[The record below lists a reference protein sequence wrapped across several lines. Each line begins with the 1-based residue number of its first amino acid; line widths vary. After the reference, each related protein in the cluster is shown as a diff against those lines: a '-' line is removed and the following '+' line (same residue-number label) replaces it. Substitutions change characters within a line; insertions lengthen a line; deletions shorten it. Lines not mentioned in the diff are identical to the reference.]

1 MAGTALTYSGWPW
14 QHWLSLKPQAT
25 ALYLGKKALTWQR
38 LDQDIA
44 KVPPLPASKGD
55 YVALVARN
63 DYQTLLVMLS
73 AWQQGLRTLLLNPA
87 FADGLTR
94 QILDHA
100 GIRTV
105 IDPMA
110 VALGASQTPS
120 GISFDAD
127 RLLTLVLTS
136 GSTGTPKAVT
146 HTASNHL
153 ASADGLFSLMPFGDK
168 DCWLLS
174 LPLFH
179 VSGLAIV
186 WRWLCK
192 GATLKIADTKGDA
205 LMMALEGA
213 THASLVPIQLQRLLR
228 AERPQSLHSVL
239 LGGAVIPQPLV
250 DDAEQ
255 KGIRCWCG
263 YGMTEMASTITAKR
277 ADGRFSVGKTL
288 PNRELRLSADG
299 EVLVG
304 GKTRSPG
311 YFIKGQLHPL
321 ADRWF
326 ATKDRGEWRDGELC
340 ILGRLDNMFI
350 CGGENV
356 QPESIERALS
366 SFEGIE
372 QVFILPQADPKW
384 GSVPVAI
391 IQGKV
396 DEQAFLQKAKAMFPP
411 HQVPRSVLTLPTNFG
426 EGGIKLSRK
435 ALTEWL
441 SNQSPK
447 VNRP

>member
-1 MAGTALTYSGWPW
+1 MAGTALTFSCWPW

-25 ALYLGKKALTWQR
+25 ALYVGKKALTWQR
-38 LDQDIA
+38 LNQDIA
-44 KVPPLPASKGD
+44 KVPLLPASKGD

-110 VALGASQTPS
+110 ITLDRSLTPS
-120 GISFDAD
+120 GICFDAD

-146 HTASNHL
+146 HTTSNHL

-186 WRWLCK
+186 WRWLRK

-228 AERPQSLHSVL
+228 AERPRSLHSVL

-356 QPESIERALS
+356 QPESIERVLS
-366 SFEGIE
+366 SFGGVE

-384 GSVPVAI
+384 GSVPVAV

-396 DEQAFLQKAKAMFPP
+396 DEQAFLQKARVLLPP
-411 HQVPRSVLTLPTNFG
+411 HQVPKNVLALPDGFG

-435 ALTEWL
+435 VLAEWL
-441 SNQSPK
+441 SNQSAK
-447 VNRP
+447 VNKA

>member
-1 MAGTALTYSGWPW
+1 MAGTALTFSCWPW
-14 QHWLSLKPQAT
+14 QHWLSLKPKAT
-25 ALYLGKKALTWQR
+25 ALYIGKKALTWQR
-38 LDQDIA
+38 LNQDIA
-44 KVPPLPASKGD
+44 KVPLLPASKGD
-55 YVALVARN
+55 SVALVARN

-87 FADGLTR
+87 FPDGLTH

-110 VALGASQTPS
+110 VALDGSLTPG
-120 GISFDAD
+120 GICFDAD

-153 ASADGLFSLMPFGDK
+153 ASADGLFSLMPFGDN

-179 VSGLAIV
+179 VSGLAII
-186 WRWLCK
+186 WRWLRK
-192 GATLKIADTKGDA
+192 GAMLKIADTKGDA
-205 LMMALEGA
+205 LLTALNGA
-213 THASLVPIQLQRLLR
+213 THASLVPTQLQRLLGS
-228 AERPQSLHSVL
+228 EKPSSLHSVL
-239 LGGAVIPQPLV
+239 LGGAVIPQSLV

-277 ADGRFSVGKTL
+277 ADGHFSVGQTL
-288 PNRELRLSADG
+288 PKRALKLSADG
-299 EVLVG
+299 EIWVG
-304 GKTRSPG
+304 GETLSPG
-311 YFIKGQLHPL
+311 YLVKGKLQPL
-321 ADRWF
+321 ADKWF
-326 ATKDRGEWRDGELC
+326 ATKDRGEWLDGELR
-340 ILGRLDNMFI
+340 IHGRMDNMFI

-356 QPESIERALS
+356 QPESIERVLLS
-366 SFEGIE
+366 FDGVE
-372 QVFILPQADPKW
+372 QVFVLPQADPKW
-384 GSVPVAI
+384 GYIPVAI
-391 IQGKV
+391 VQGRV
-396 DEQAFLQKAKAMFPP
+396 DKPAFLQKARVLLPP
-411 HQVPRSVLTLPTNFG
+411 HQVPKNVLALPDGFG

-435 ALTEWL
+435 ALAEWL

-447 VNRP
+447 VNRA